1 MMDQGRVAHD
11 ALRGRRQIEVVGRP
25 EEGGSEEHDVGESPQ
40 ADGLYAYAMMSPWR
54 VRVAS
59 RAEEGVT
66 GP

>member
-1 MMDQGRVAHD
+1 M
-11 ALRGRRQIEVVGRP
+11 GRP